1 MSRLLAPLILLL
13 AAIWTAGAATAADRH
28 AGYRLAG
35 IVAAGET
42 RIGFVEVP
50 EGGQVLV
57 RLGSVVNGGEV
68 VAFGQ
73 DSLRI
78 RFADETIELS
88 LESSGR
94 PQTVVSAREIIVDDY
109 EQGHVIRRTVDA
121 GRLNEALDSP
131 ADGSATPRKAG
142 GGPAP
147 SAQRSVTQRFAPLVN
162 LPLNSTVVQ
171 VNERP
176 VRSADDAIETVE
188 SSLAGGTPARLT
200 LDGPS
205 GMKRVYLIPAQ
216 PDAPASPPRP

>member
-1 MSRLLAPLILLL
+1 MSRLLAPLFLLL
-13 AAIWTAGAATAADRH
+13 AAATADSAAPLADRH

-68 VAFGQ
+68 VGFGE

-78 RFADETIELS
+78 RFPDVTIELS
-88 LESSGR
+88 LEGSGR
-94 PQTVVSAREIIVDDY
+94 PQTVVSSREIIVDDY
-109 EQGHVIRRTVDA
+109 EQDHVIRRTVDA
-121 GRLNEALDSP
+121 ERLNEALDAP
-131 ADGSATPRKAG
+131 DGGSAARKAG

-147 SAQRSVTQRFAPLVN
+147 SAQRTVTQRFAPLVN
-162 LPLNSTVVQ
+162 LPLDASVVA
-171 VNERP
+171 VNETP
-176 VRSADDAIETVE
+176 VRSADEAIKAAEHT
-188 SSLAGGTPARLT
+188 LAGGMPVRLT

-205 GMKRVYLIPAQ
+205 GMKRVYLIPEQ
-216 PDAPASPPRP
+216 SDAPASPPTP

>member
-1 MSRLLAPLILLL
+1 MSRLLPLLTILL
-13 AAIWTAGAATAADRH
+13 ATAWTTDVAKPADRH

-68 VAFGQ
+68 VTFGEQ
-73 DSLRI
+73 SLRI
-78 RFADETIELS
+78 RFPEGTIELS
-88 LESSGR
+88 LEGSGR
-94 PQTVVSAREIIVDDY
+94 PQAVVSAREIIVDGD
-109 EQGHVIRRTVDA
+109 ESGHVIRRTVDA
-121 GRLNEALDSP
+121 ERLNEALDAP
-131 ADGSATPRKAG
+131 AGSSVARKAG

-162 LPLNSTVVQ
+162 LPLDSTVVQ
-171 VNERP
+171 VNETP
-176 VRSADDAIETVE
+176 VHSAEDAIATVE
-188 SSLAGGTPARLT
+188 RTLAGGMPVRLT

-216 PDAPASPPRP
+216 SDAPDNPPRP